1 MTPAYHSLSTGKDG
15 GERRDRRAFAELQ
28 ASYRRLFFETGATRR
43 DQEIV
48 LSDLAAY
55 SGYFFAQ
62 THEKSA
68 DALREA
74 NAMRRVFAR
83 IIRLG
88 LSPDGD
94 LSALYRAAAAELIAD
109 QEEGVTL

>member
-1 MTPAYHSLSTGKDG
+1 MTPIYHSLSTGKQG
-15 GERRDRRAFAELQ
+15 GERRDRQAFADLQ
-28 ASYRRLFFETGATRR
+28 ASYRRLFFETGATRK

-55 SGYFFAQ
+55 CGYFFAQ
-62 THEKSA
+62 TRETGA

-88 LSPDGD
+88 LSQEGD

>member
-1 MTPAYHSLSTGKDG
+1 MRWFDFLR
-15 GERRDRRAFAELQ
+15 ERERARDAV
-28 ASYRRLFFETGATRR
+28 
-43 DQEIV
+43 IP
-48 LSDLAAY
+48 
-55 SGYFFAQ
+55 
-62 THEKSA
+62 

-88 LSPDGD
+88 LSQEGD